1 FLLGPSLLPAA
12 TRQGESAPGGCARL
26 GLQMDPPP
34 LSLLARAPP
43 LRGVYLSPGTPAPW
57 LLADPK
63 SVKGVLNDRKKTL
76 TAPLR
81 ACVRP
86 GPGDCCAP
94 CPLSPEVLVMP
105 RRNPTSQGRYET
117 NARSPSDRARTAPRR
132 LTGPHARTP
141 RWWPRKRAGRWPSH
155 LSPKQPR

>member
-1 FLLGPSLLPAA
+1 GTLHLRRGTPKICGHRTGYGTQWQEILGTLAFAVSDIPPTNVRGMGRRIDPAFLLGPSLLPAA

-63 SVKGVLNDRKKTL
+63 SGKGVLNDRKKTL

-81 ACVRP
+81 ACVR
-86 GPGDCCAP
+86 DCLKSRP
-94 CPLSPEVLVMP
+94 
-105 RRNPTSQGRYET
+105 
-117 NARSPSDRARTAPRR
+117 
-132 LTGPHARTP
+132 
-141 RWWPRKRAGRWPSH
+141 
-155 LSPKQPR
+155 